1 MDRAPRLLIAPDSFK
16 GTFSAVEIA
25 AAIGAGALAAGVDVD
40 LAPVADGGEG
50 TMEILVEALGGRI
63 ETAVVTGPFGQRVTA
78 RYGLLNGGS
87 TAVIEAAEAC
97 GLSLSPAGERD
108 AEAAGTRGV
117 GELLLIARRQGVR
130 RILVTVGGSATTD
143 GGRGALDEVRVGG
156 GLGGV
161 ELEVLCDV
169 SVAFE
174 DAAQIFAPQKG
185 ASPAAVARLS
195 DRLARQAA
203 QLPKDP
209 RGVPMTGAAGG
220 LSGGLWAALG
230 ATLRPGADYVLD
242 AIGIDARL
250 AHASAVVTGEGR
262 LDEQSLQG
270 KLVGAIAERARRA
283 DVPLHAVVGC
293 TTLGPADARALG
305 LASVREAPTLA
316 DMKRAGRDVTSE
328 INFASVSSNTQT
340 VIPTYANGDL
350 R

>member
-1 MDRAPRLLIAPDSFK
+1 MSPATRVLIAPDSFK
-16 GTFSAVEIA
+16 GTFTAAEVA
-25 AAIGAGALAAGVDVD
+25 AAIGAGALGAGVDVD

-50 TMEILVEALGGRI
+50 TMAILVDALGGRT
-63 ETAVVTGPFGQRVTA
+63 ETAAVTGPLGQRVTA
-78 RYGLLNGGS
+78 RYGLLDGGS

-97 GLSLSPAGERD
+97 GLSLSPAGELD
-108 AEAAGTRGV
+108 AEMASTRGV
-117 GELLLIARRQGVR
+117 GELLLIARRRGAR
-130 RILVTVGGSATTD
+130 RMLVTVGGSATTD
-143 GGRGALDEVRVGG
+143 GGRGALDAIRVGG

-174 DAAQIFAPQKG
+174 NAARIFAPQKG
-185 ASPAAVARLS
+185 ASPAAVARLT
-195 DRLARQAA
+195 DRLERQAA

-242 AIGIDARL
+242 AIEIDERL
-250 AHASAVVTGEGR
+250 SRSAAVVTGEGR

-270 KLVGAIAERARRA
+270 KLVGAIAARARRA
-283 DVPLHAVVGC
+283 GVRIHAVVGS
-293 TTLGPADARALG
+293 TALAPADARSLG

-316 DMKRAGRDVTSE
+316 DMKRAGRDVAFELTAGSIGSHTRQPFRLTPME
-328 INFASVSSNTQT
+328 I
-340 VIPTYANGDL
+340 
-350 R
+350 